1 MLYSKK
7 EAILLELRAILIHG
21 MPFYDIVYE
30 YTEQLDPRPEKAR
43 IGGEMIYPNAR
54 PGDRVFVERI
64 DRVVTRV
71 EKL

>member
-7 EAILLELRAILIHG
+7 EAILKDLRGLTIHG
-21 MPFYDIVYE
+21 MQFFDIVYE
-30 YTEQLDPRPEKAR
+30 YTEQLDPRPEHAR
-43 IGGEMIYPNAR
+43 IGGEMIYPNAQ

-64 DRVVTRV
+64 ANVVTRV